1 MCFQV
6 HWRWST
12 VSVLS
17 SVEFPAKESA
27 EPARSRRRMARA
39 QRRSADSYRITGP
52 DQHLLGTFH
61 SSVIHCDVT
70 AQVCQQCPSV
80 ARNTSTNQLPVA
92 LLNMQVVY
100 RCRLGLNTDRMCCNR
115 LDNNKSTSNNSYV

>member
-1 MCFQV
+1 MFSSSLALVNRECPQ
-6 HWRWST
+6 
-12 VSVLS
+12 LS
-17 SVEFPAKESA
+17 LVEFPAKESA
-27 EPARSRRRMARA
+27 EPARSRRRMAGA

-80 ARNTSTNQLPVA
+80 ARNTSTNQLPVV
-92 LLNMQVVY
+92 LLNMQV
-100 RCRLGLNTDRMCCNR
+100 N
-115 LDNNKSTSNNSYV
+115 